1 MSACVKCQHD
11 PDALVA
17 ASWTFH
23 VDRDPSSLN
32 ARIFNG
38 PRGWKYRK
46 ERDAWRLE
54 IRACRLLLRIPKATS
69 MRRVTLTRNFA
80 GRQQR
85 RDRDNLAG
93 GMKACVDALVLE
105 GLLRGDS
112 ELDAEIHY
120 AQARTTPAG
129 LSVVIEQM
137 AVVRC
142 SEPGVYE
149 VVL

>member
-1 MSACVKCQHD
+1 VSACVKCQHD
-11 PDALVA
+11 PDAHVS
-17 ASWTFH
+17 ASWSFSI
-23 VDRDPSSLN
+23 DRDPPSLN
-32 ARIFNG
+32 ARLFNG

-46 ERDAWRLE
+46 ERNAWCIE
-54 IRACRLLLRIPKATS
+54 VRAVRLLQRIPKATS
-69 MRRVTLTRNFA
+69 KRRVTLTRNYY

-112 ELDAEIHY
+112 EVDAEIHY

-129 LSVVIEQM
+129 LCVVIEEL
-137 AVVRC
+137 A
-142 SEPGVYE
+142 
-149 VVL
+149 L